1 VKVFVP
7 RTPSGGSSQ
16 VRNRGGIGHLLRFGQ
31 TGTAATRCNCREIA
45 VVRERREP
53 ETTARNLGLIRVAG
67 ERPRESFLS
76 ANQIDEEFIRWAD
89 K

>member
-1 VKVFVP
+1 
-7 RTPSGGSSQ
+7 
-16 VRNRGGIGHLLRFGQ
+16 
-31 TGTAATRCNCREIA
+31 